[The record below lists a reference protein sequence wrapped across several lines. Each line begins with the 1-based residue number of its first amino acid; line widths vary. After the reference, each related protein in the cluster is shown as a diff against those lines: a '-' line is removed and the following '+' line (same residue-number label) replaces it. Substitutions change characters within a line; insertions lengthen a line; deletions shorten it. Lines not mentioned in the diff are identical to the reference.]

1 VESVIQGGPP
11 VITKRRCPH
20 TGIVNFYG
28 KADPLLA
35 IGSVSEGVMPAQY
48 IWRSYLDDR
57 VAGVAPDRSIAEASL
72 RDAIARAQDP
82 NQGLI

>member
-1 VESVIQGGPP
+1 

-35 IGSVSEGVMPAQY
+35 VGSVSEGAKPAQY
-48 IWRSYLDDR
+48 IWRSYLDSSE
-57 VAGVAPDRSIAEASL
+57 AGVAPDISIAEADL